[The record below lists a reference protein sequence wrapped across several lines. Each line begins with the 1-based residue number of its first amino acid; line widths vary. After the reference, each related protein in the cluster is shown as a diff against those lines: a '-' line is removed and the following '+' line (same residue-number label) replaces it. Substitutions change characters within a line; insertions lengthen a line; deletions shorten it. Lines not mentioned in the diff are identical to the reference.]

1 MKVTIEEL
9 ESYLKHTYKD
19 PKHEQ
24 SLFMKLVEEMGEL
37 AEVLNKKAGRKKTD
51 ETDLQAQLGN
61 EIADVIHYAVAIAA
75 INDLDLNEIILSKDK
90 RAAAK
95 YGHEVNLEEFIGKAI
110 SEGE

>member
-1 MKVTIEEL
+1 MKVTIEAL
-9 ESYLKHTYKD
+9 EKYLKHHYKEER
-19 PKHEQ
+19 HEQ
-24 SLFMKLVEEMGEL
+24 SLYMKLAEEMGEL
-37 AEVLNKKAGRKKTD
+37 AEVLNKKVGRKQTD
-51 ETDLQAQLGN
+51 ENDLQAQLGN
-61 EIADVIHYAVAIAA
+61 EIADVIHYAVAMAA

>member
-1 MKVTIEEL
+1 MKVTIEAL
-9 ESYLKHTYKD
+9 ENYLKHTYKD

-75 INDLDLNEIILSKDK
+75 LNGIDLNDALLEKDK
-90 RAAAK
+90 EASVK
-95 YGHEVNLEEFIGKAI
+95 YNHARNLEQFLQNR
-110 SEGE
+110 